1 MRRWCYLVLGA
12 TLGAASWAGASAH
25 AATAREEVTLAP
37 FSQLGGLTESAA
49 AASRKPKRPK
59 ILRPRDVRAEA
70 TSPQGAVVM
79 YRSAR
84 VLGARSVSYSKRSG
98 TRFRLGT
105 TIVTITARNRAG
117 VSRSRF
123 KVTVADT
130 TRPRFGSAADVTATP
145 TSADGAAVAFGSIRA
160 TDRVDRSVSVVC
172 SPASGSVFP
181 VGRTTVSCSARDD
194 AGNSETTSF
203 TVVVLP
209 AKPGRWS
216 GTTAQGQ
223 TITFEVSSD
232 GRQVVNLVYDF
243 TAPCTPSGT
252 ATGSADETPP
262 VTLAP
267 DGTFSVT
274 GTRDISG
281 SITGTSTTAAAGRFN
296 NPVSV
301 AGTFEEQ
308 LSLTSP
314 AGYQCNTG
322 VISWTAS
329 AVG

>member
-12 TLGAASWAGASAH
+12 TLGTASWAGASAH
-25 AATAREEVTLAP
+25 AATAREEVALAP
-37 FSQLGGLTESAA
+37 FAQLRAPTESAVA
-49 AASRKPKRPK
+49 AARKPKRPK
-59 ILRPRDVRAEA
+59 IFRHSDVRAEA
-70 TSPQGAVVM
+70 TSPQGAVVF

-130 TRPRFGSAADVTATP
+130 TRPTFGSAADVTATP
-145 TSADGAAVAFGSIRA
+145 TGADGAAVAYGPIRA

-172 SPASGSVFP
+172 SPAPGSVFP
-181 VGRTTVSCSARDD
+181 VGRTAVNCSARDD
-194 AGNSETTSF
+194 AGNSQTTSF
-203 TVVVLP
+203 TVIVLP

-232 GRQVVNLVYDF
+232 GRQIVNLSYGF
-243 TAPCTPSGT
+243 SAPCTPDGT
-252 ATGSADETPP
+252 ITGSGEAAPITFASDGAFSVSGPRP
-262 VTLAP
+262 VS
-267 DGTFSVT
+267 GSVT
-274 GTRDISG
+274 GT
-281 SITGTSTTAAAGRFN
+281 TTSTVAGRFN
-296 NPVSV
+296 NPVSA
-301 AGTFEEQ
+301 AGTFDEQ
-308 LSLTSP
+308 VSLTSP
-314 AGYQCNTG
+314 AGYQCNSG
-322 VISWTAS
+322 AISWTAS
-329 AVG
+329 SVG